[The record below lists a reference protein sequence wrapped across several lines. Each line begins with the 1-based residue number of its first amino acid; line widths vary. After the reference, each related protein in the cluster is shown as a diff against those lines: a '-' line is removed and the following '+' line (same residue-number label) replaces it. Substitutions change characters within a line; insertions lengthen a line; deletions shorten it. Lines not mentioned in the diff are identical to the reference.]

1 MTRKPVVPDYYI
13 VLTGGSR
20 PSDRG
25 GGGGRGEGG
34 RGNHFFTI
42 ADNLEP
48 LLRCIHVNIDEEGQ
62 KANPF

>member
-20 PSDRG
+20 PLDR
-25 GGGGRGEGG
+25 EGG
-34 RGNHFFTI
+34 RGGGEGESLFTI

-48 LLRCIHVNIDEEGQ
+48 LLRCIHVNIDEEGR
-62 KANPF
+62 KS